1 MALVAVHL
9 GEVDEEKINNMSYLF
24 LESVLTALGKKL
36 NYDAVVNY
44 AGNSYFEKSWE
55 VITENNP
62 MNVKKTV
69 TDKTGIGSMIEAMNS
84 GKIVIKQA

>member
-9 GEVDEEKINNMSYLF
+9 GEVDENKINDMSYLF
-24 LESVLTALGKKL
+24 LESILLALGKKL

-69 TDKTGIGSMIEAMNS
+69 NDRTGIGSMIEAMNA
-84 GKIVIKQA
+84 GKIVIQQG